1 MAGGNMHLIPVAMSL
16 LATFMS
22 AITLLGTPAEMYN
35 FTTIYLWI
43 ALGYL
48 FSIFLAV
55 NVYLPVFYNLRLTS
69 IYEVSSVCV
78 CVCVCV

>member
-43 ALGYL
+43 ALGYVI
-48 FSIFLAV
+48 SIFLSAH
-55 NVYLPVFYNLRLTS
+55 VYVPVFYNLKLTS
-69 IYEVSSVCV
+69 AYEVSSVRV
-78 CVCVCV
+78 CVCMYV